1 MDETLLLLI
10 NGHHNEY
17 WDEFMWMLTYRF
29 TWIPLYIAI
38 AYAAVRTLGWRRG
51 CTFIIAVALT
61 TLIADQVCSHAI
73 RPWAERLRPSNPDN
87 PLSAMIHIVHDYRG
101 GAYGMPSCHAANTV
115 GLLAMVAWQFRNRM
129 LTMTLTLWMLA
140 QIYSRM
146 YLGVHYPTDLLVGA
160 AIGAGAAA
168 CLTLLGGRLC
178 RNLRGMRQA
187 QWGLCRTRHSCN
199 EVMPMNYAAVP
210 VVVMAITIGAIAFM
224 AL

>member
-38 AYAAVRTLGWRRG
+38 AYAAMKASGWRRG
-51 CTFIIAVALT
+51 LMFIVAVALT
-61 TLIADQVCSHAI
+61 TLIADQVCSHVI
-73 RPWAERLRPSNPDN
+73 RPLAERLRPSNVEN
-87 PLSAMIHIVHDYRG
+87 PLSAMIHIVHEYRG

-115 GLLAMVAWQFRNRM
+115 GLLAMVWWQFRNRW
-129 LTMTLTLWMLA
+129 LTAVMTVWMLG
-140 QIYSRM
+140 QVYSRM

-160 AIGAGAAA
+160 MVGAGAAA
-168 CLTLLGGRLC
+168 CVMLLKGR
-178 RNLRGMRQA
+178 
-187 QWGLCRTRHSCN
+187 LCRTRHSGN
-199 EVMPMNYAAVP
+199 EATGYAAVP
-210 VVVMAITIGAIAFM
+210 MVVMAITIGTIALM